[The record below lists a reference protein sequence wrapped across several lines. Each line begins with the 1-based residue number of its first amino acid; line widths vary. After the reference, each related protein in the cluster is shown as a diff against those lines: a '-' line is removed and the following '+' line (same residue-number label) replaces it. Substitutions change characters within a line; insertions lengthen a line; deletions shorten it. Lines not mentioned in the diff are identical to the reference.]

1 MTSRYGSSAPF
12 GQLSLSVVPVIIQ
25 VAVRCLLALVVL
37 ASALAVASVAAA
49 APADGAAAARTVQC
63 RGTDDVC
70 RARVSLAG
78 GASNERVVIRLT
90 DTDLRLVSSRP
101 NRSYLRGAY
110 LVSNG
115 RFRLGGSLYTF
126 TLNAVG
132 SIRVG
137 SFLTFTFRD

>member
-1 MTSRYGSSAPF
+1 MRKLAST
-12 GQLSLSVVPVIIQ
+12 VI
-25 VAVRCLLALVVL
+25 VAALVAASGSAF
-37 ASALAVASVAAA
+37 ASA
-49 APADGAAAARTVQC
+49 APTDGSAAARTIVC
-63 RGTDDVC
+63 RGSDTAC

-78 GASNERVVIRLT
+78 GASNERIVVRLP
-90 DTDLRLVSSRP
+90 DTDFRLVSIRP

-115 RFRLGGSLYTF
+115 RFSLGGSLYTF

-137 SFLTFTFRD
+137 SFLILTFRA